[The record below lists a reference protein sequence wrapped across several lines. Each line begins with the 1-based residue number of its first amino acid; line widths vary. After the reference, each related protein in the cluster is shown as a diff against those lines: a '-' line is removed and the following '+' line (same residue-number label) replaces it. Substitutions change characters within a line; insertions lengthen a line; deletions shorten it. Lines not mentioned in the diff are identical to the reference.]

1 MLKRIL
7 KIGAIFSLVAIVL
20 AFALASVAF
29 AADNSEGAC
38 YGESSEGEGSELH
51 NHWGNAEAGSGI
63 CLGMGAGYGE
73 SSEGEGPELHNHWGN
88 AEAGSGICLGMGA
101 GYGESSEEEGPE
113 LHNQW
118 GKSAHAQ

>member
-38 YGESSEGEGSELH
+38 YGESSEGEG
-51 NHWGNAEAGSGI
+51 
-63 CLGMGAGYGE
+63 
-73 SSEGEGPELHNHWGN
+73 PELHNHWGN
-88 AEAGSGICLGMGA
+88 AEAGSGICLGLGA
-101 GYGESSEEEGPE
+101 GYGESSEGEGPE

-118 GKSAHAQ
+118 GNAEAGSGI

>member
-1 MLKRIL
+1 MLKKIL

-20 AFALASVAF
+20 TFALANVAF
-29 AADNSEGAC
+29 AADNGEGAC
-38 YGESSEGEGSELH
+38 
-51 NHWGNAEAGSGI
+51 
-63 CLGMGAGYGE
+63 YGE
-73 SSEGEGPELHNHWGN
+73 SSEGEGPELHNQWGN

-118 GKSAHAQ
+118 GKIAHTQ